1 MLLPCNLQHGF
12 FPAYPLFRCLVVA
25 GAPFG
30 EDYVLV
36 KLPAVPVPPLF
47 MGKVF
52 FLVAGFVQIL
62 VYFDCDLH
70 GQGLSV
76 YVDGDFHL
84 PFLRSDFLQRFLNG
98 VRRGTAVGSMCA
110 SQENKSARMVKFH
123 SDA

>member
-1 MLLPCNLQHGF
+1 
-12 FPAYPLFRCLVVA
+12 
-25 GAPFG
+25 
-30 EDYVLV
+30 
-36 KLPAVPVPPLF
+36 